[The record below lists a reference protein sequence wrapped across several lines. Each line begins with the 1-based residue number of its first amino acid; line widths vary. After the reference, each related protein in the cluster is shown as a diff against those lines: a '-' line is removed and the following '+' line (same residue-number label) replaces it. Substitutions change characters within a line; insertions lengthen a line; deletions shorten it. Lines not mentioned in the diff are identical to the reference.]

1 MSFLTGAPL
10 KVLSVRLHSKSNQ
23 KSSQCQNLLTEKTC
37 DFKGAPV
44 KKDTLYL
51 TLPYLFAKT
60 KASQQISSLP
70 QWLKT
75 LGRMECA
82 AAKLLLVTLVGFQLV
97 FFIPIPFELF
107 LLT

>member
-1 MSFLTGAPL
+1 MFFLTGALL
-10 KVLSVRLHSKSNQ
+10 KVSDYKVNPIKKVLCVRIY
-23 KSSQCQNLLTEKTC
+23 LLKKLVI
-37 DFKGAPV
+37 FRGAPV

-70 QWLKT
+70 QWLKMS
-75 LGRMECA
+75 GRMECA

-97 FFIPIPFELF
+97 FSIPIPFELF